1 MAVPIIR
8 VCPEHLCRL
17 FEQNHILERT
27 NIEGQNPDAEFIGKI
42 DSKRKNQPLI
52 DHHGNECWITDLLF
66 IVDSRFPQGDP
77 RHEIANEVNRHRTDD
92 GVVGGSGRWD
102 PGKSHLQ
109 IDGTVY
115 GRFQTKR
122 GRAPHCALCEGGD
135 MISIEERFIDSIYRP
150 Q

>member
-1 MAVPIIR
+1 MGRGALADPTLNYGSLNA
-8 VCPEHLCRL
+8 C
-17 FEQNHILERT
+17 EQAGIA
-27 NIEGQNPDAEFIGKI
+27 AEQAGGLPTGLLLAIGKV
-42 DSKRKNQPLI
+42 
-52 DHHGNECWITDLLF
+52 E
-66 IVDSRFPQGDP
+66 
-77 RHEIANEVNRHRTDD
+77 
-92 GVVGGSGRWD
+92 SGRWD